1 MRQPQKTIIYLISE
15 DWYFWSHRLP
25 LARAARE
32 AGYRVCLITRV
43 GQYGERIRAEGIEL
57 IPTILRREG
66 RNPRDELRAIAE
78 IARIYKSVHPQIVH
92 HVGIKPIIYGSVAA
106 RLAKVPIVVNALPGL
121 GYVFARSDRRARL
134 FRLAIAPVFRRLL
147 NRPNVSVILQ
157 NRDNESVLVNA
168 RIVTPEKVALIRG
181 SGVDLSQ
188 FPLQPESSGR
198 PIVLLASRMLW
209 DKGVG
214 EFVEAARRLQQ
225 IGTDARFVLVG
236 ETDTANPA
244 TISQTQLRS
253 WVAEGVVEW
262 WGRREDMPNVFAE
275 AAIVCLPSYCE
286 GLPKVLLEAAA
297 SGRPIVA
304 TDVPGC
310 REIVRHGENG
320 VLVPIRDPQAIA
332 SAVRE
337 LLKDRLLRE
346 RMGRRGR
353 KIVED
358 SFSVQ
363 QVVSETLA
371 LYGDMLT
378 NPRLSAARTEHQTPG
393 DTLSNWKPA

>member
-1 MRQPQKTIIYLISE
+1 MTEPEKTIVYLITE

-25 LARAARE
+25 LARAARK

-43 GQYGERIRAEGIEL
+43 AQYGERIRAEEIEVF
-57 IPTILRREG
+57 PTVLRREG
-66 RNPRDELRAIAE
+66 RNPRSELSAIAE

-106 RLAKVPIVVNALPGL
+106 RLARVPIVVNALPGL

-134 FRLAIAPVFRRLL
+134 FRAAIAPVLRRLL

-157 NRDNESVLVNA
+157 NRENESVLVNA
-168 RIVTPEKVALIRG
+168 HIVAPEKVALIRG
-181 SGVDLSQ
+181 SGVDLTQ
-188 FPLQPESSGR
+188 FPVQPEGSGR
-198 PIVLLASRMLW
+198 PVVLLASRMLW

-214 EFVEAARRLQQ
+214 EFVDAARRLKRD
-225 IGTDARFVLVG
+225 GTDARFVLVG
-236 ETDTANPA
+236 ETDPANPA
-244 TISQTQLRS
+244 TIPEKQLRS

-262 WGRREDMPNVFAE
+262 WGRREDMPHVFAE

-310 REIVRHGENG
+310 REIVRHRENG
-320 VLVPIRDPQAIA
+320 FLVPVRDSEAIA
-332 SAVRE
+332 SAMLE
-337 LLKDRLLRE
+337 LLGDRSMRE

-353 KIVED
+353 QIVED

-363 QVVSETLA
+363 QIVSETLD
-371 LYGDMLT
+371 LYSGLLAKSGE
-378 NPRLSAARTEHQTPG
+378 RAG
-393 DTLSNWKPA
+393 